1 MKEEII
7 KFNKPTDF
15 FGRNGIWEAS
25 GINISTWDNYDQIE
39 LIPITS
45 KNKLASCRIN
55 IPKEHLQE
63 FINKLQTFL

>member
-7 KFNKPTDF
+7 KFNKSTTF
-15 FGRNGIWEAS
+15 FGRNGCWGAS
-25 GINISTWDNYDQIE
+25 GVNITTWDDYDQIE
-39 LIPITS
+39 IIPITS
-45 KNKLASCRIN
+45 KNKLGSCRIN